1 MLASLGESAT
11 LRNSVVEIVTH
22 PSYYLAAA
30 GNDLA
35 LLRLASAVDYAA
47 YPHIRPACLPADNSK
62 DYACRSATTTGW
74 GRMTRGNRALA
85 LQVSRNSD
93 IQQITL
99 IIDNLETKNMIFAGS
114 FCGSVVK

>member
-22 PSYYLAAA
+22 PSHYLAAA

-47 YPHIRPACLPADNSK
+47 FPHIRQGLRLSLRHHHRLGK
-62 DYACRSATTTGW
+62 
-74 GRMTRGNRALA
+74 
-85 LQVSRNSD
+85 
-93 IQQITL
+93 
-99 IIDNLETKNMIFAGS
+99 
-114 FCGSVVK
+114 